1 MNTDKTKKI
10 VKEKSQIG
18 TALRPKDIK
27 VKIPKIPKIK
37 SERDL
42 LNTGSYE
49 NVLWVLLSFLII
61 NTIAISAIAT
71 VASFLMGWSWVL
83 VGIIGACGVLDVAIS
98 IPLTYR
104 LFKTLIKLIRVKAEG
119 GKID

>member
-1 MNTDKTKKI
+1 MNTDSKEKK
-10 VKEKSQIG
+10 VKEKPKFG
-18 TALRPKDIK
+18 KVLRPKDIK
-27 VKIPKIPKIK
+27 VKVPKIK

-61 NTIAISAIAT
+61 NTVAISAIAT
-71 VASFLMGWSWVL
+71 TAAFLLGWSYVL
-83 VGIIGACGVLDVAIS
+83 VGIICACGVLDVAIS
-98 IPLTYR
+98 IPLTFR
-104 LFKTLIKLIRVKAEG
+104 LFKTLIKLIRAKAES